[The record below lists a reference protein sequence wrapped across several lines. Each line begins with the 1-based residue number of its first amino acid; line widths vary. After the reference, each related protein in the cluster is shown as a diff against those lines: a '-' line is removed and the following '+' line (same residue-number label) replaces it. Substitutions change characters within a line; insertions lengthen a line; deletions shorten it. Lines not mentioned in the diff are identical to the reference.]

1 MRYSK
6 SDLEIFGENIRLLR
20 KVRRLSQK
28 EMAKIAGISL
38 YCLRKSEQGI
48 FTDTLGTD
56 SIIRISRHFHLRPAT
71 LFTPQSKWNISL
83 LLNGEEDI

>member
-1 MRYSK
+1 MESK
-6 SDLEIFGENIRLLR
+6 NRDAEIFGENLYFLR
-20 KVRRLSQK
+20 KVHRLSQR

-38 YCLRKSEQGI
+38 YCLRKAEQGI